1 MNNMDYYNADFEAAL
16 LEASAEFYK
25 RKAAAWIQVQAAATP
40 MPSSSMSRLVG
51 MLWQPTAQ
59 QSAAGLAEGWAR
71 AQGSLK
77 VMTSREPL
85 ACRLLLHIP

>member
-1 MNNMDYYNADFEAAL
+1 MSCSAMQVGMNNMDYYNADFEAAL

-25 RKAAAWIQVQAAATP
+25 RKAAAWIQVQAAASP

-59 QSAAGLAEGWAR
+59 QSAAGLAEAGLV
-71 AQGSLK
+71 LK
-77 VMTSREPL
+77 
-85 ACRLLLHIP
+85 AA